1 MTSTAISAQG
11 SVLQIATGTGGAK
24 TLSAAAVGYPTIIT
38 STAHGLNNGDVVT
51 MALWAGTGAALLNG
65 LNFVVQ
71 DVTTNTFMVE
81 INTTGLTLTTGST
94 PTATPVTYT
103 QVNNLKTFTGFDG
116 EASEIDVTNLSSS
129 AKEYRLGI
137 TDPGKFS
144 IEVDQDNTDAGQLAV
159 RASQAAG
166 SLKSYKLILPD
177 GHTFSFTAFC
187 KKFASSL
194 GVDQVVKGSIDFRI
208 SGAITLV

>member
-1 MTSTAISAQG
+1 MTSSAISAQG
-11 SVLQIATGTGGAK
+11 SILQIATGTGGAK
-24 TLSAAAVGYPTIIT
+24 SITAAAPGYPTILT

-51 MALWAGTGAALLNG
+51 ITLMAGTGAALVN
-65 LNFVVQ
+65 VTIPIQ
-71 DVTTNTFMVE
+71 DVTPNTFMIEV
-81 INTTGLTLTTGST
+81 NTTGLTLTTAGS
-94 PTATPVTYT
+94 PVATPVTYT

-116 EASEIDVTNLSSS
+116 EASEIDVTNLSSV

-144 IEVDQDNTDAGQLAV
+144 IEVDQDNVDAGQLAV
-159 RASQAAG
+159 RASQVAG
-166 SLKSYKLILPD
+166 TLKAYKLLLPD
-177 GHTFSFTAFC
+177 GHTFTFSAFC

-208 SGAITLV
+208 SGAITLI

>member
-1 MTSTAISAQG
+1 MTSTAFSAQG

-24 TLSAAAVGYPTIIT
+24 TLTAAAVGFPTIIT
-38 STAHGLNNGDVVT
+38 SATHGFNNGDVVT
-51 MALWAGTGAALLNG
+51 MALWAGTGATKANATL
-65 LNFVVQ
+65 VVQ
-71 DVTTNTFMVE
+71 DVTANTFMVE
-81 INTTGLTLTTGST
+81 IDTTGLTLTTGST
-94 PTATPVTYT
+94 PTATPQTYT
-103 QVNNLKTFTGFDG
+103 QVNNVKTFTGFDG
-116 EASEIDVTNLSSS
+116 EASEIDVTNLSST

-166 SLKSYKLILPD
+166 TLKSYKLILPD